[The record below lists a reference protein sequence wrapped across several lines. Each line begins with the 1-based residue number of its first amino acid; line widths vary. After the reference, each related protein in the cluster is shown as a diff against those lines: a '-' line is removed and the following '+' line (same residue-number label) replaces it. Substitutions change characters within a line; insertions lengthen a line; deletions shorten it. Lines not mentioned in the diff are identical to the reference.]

1 MPAITVSKLDAAT
14 RQLRTAIQLWFADGD
29 PVSIQTLLGAA
40 HEIIHTLYRRK
51 GLQNLLFDS
60 DIIKDEYRGEWAKK
74 LKSVPNFF
82 KHAREDP
89 DGVMDFN
96 TEGNMYLIFFLL
108 TAIHRMGEKWEIE
121 YRIFH
126 LWLLANRPDLIKE
139 GKNPLPI
146 DQQTQLR
153 LLGKQ
158 KFWRD
163 CQDRIDRLSALL
175 GK

>member
-108 TAIHRMGEKWEIE
+108 TAIHRMGAPMAPRQPPRSDQGGQKPA
-121 YRIFH
+121 
-126 LWLLANRPDLIKE
+126 ANRSA
-139 GKNPLPI
+139 NPTPAPGQAKVLAGLP
-146 DQQTQLR
+146 R
-153 LLGKQ
+153 
-158 KFWRD
+158 
-163 CQDRIDRLSALL
+163 
-175 GK
+175 